1 MKNNLFVNVVWHQ
14 QQYKN
19 PFETKN
25 RIKINN
31 KCRRSLETTI
41 KAYGAKKGTCLS
53 NIIWLTK
60 KASSNFGILKSIALY
75 IVLPSGY
82 PMNDK

>member
-31 KCRRSLETTI
+31 KCRRSLETAI
-41 KAYGAKKGTCLS
+41 KAYGAKKGTYLS

-60 KASSNFGILKSIALY
+60 KASNNFGIFKSIV
-75 IVLPSGY
+75 IFNVLTSSSGY
-82 PMNDK
+82 E

>member
-14 QQYKN
+14 QQNKN

-53 NIIWLTK
+53 NIQ
-60 KASSNFGILKSIALY
+60 
-75 IVLPSGY
+75 
-82 PMNDK
+82 